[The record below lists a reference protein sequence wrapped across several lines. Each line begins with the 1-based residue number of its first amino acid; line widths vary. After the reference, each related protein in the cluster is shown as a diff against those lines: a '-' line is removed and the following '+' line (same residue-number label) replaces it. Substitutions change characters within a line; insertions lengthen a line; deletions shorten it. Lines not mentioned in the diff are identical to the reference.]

1 MKKITL
7 SELTHELNA
16 DKYALND
23 YYMVIT
29 KDDGNLAIQT
39 MRIDE
44 QRMKTIRINREQFYI
59 NKIKYYF
66 EDIDL
71 KRNKIKIYRI
81 ILSQILS
88 ERQST

>member
-23 YYMVIT
+23 YYMVVT

-44 QRMKTIRINREQFYI
+44 QRMKTIRINREQFYMNGI
-59 NKIKYYF
+59 ELYNCLRKLIKTYGVS
-66 EDIDL
+66 EIL
-71 KRNKIKIYRI
+71 KA
-81 ILSQILS
+81 
-88 ERQST
+88 

>member
-23 YYMVIT
+23 YYMVVT
-29 KDDGNLAIQT
+29 KDDGNAAIQT

-44 QRMKTIRINREQFYI
+44 QRIKTIRINREQFYMHGI
-59 NKIKYYF
+59 ELYNCLRKLIKTYGVS
-66 EDIDL
+66 EIL
-71 KRNKIKIYRI
+71 KA
-81 ILSQILS
+81 
-88 ERQST
+88 

>member
-23 YYMVIT
+23 YYMVVT
-29 KDDGNLAIQT
+29 KDDGNAAIQT

-44 QRMKTIRINREQFYI
+44 QRVKAIRVNREQFYTHGI
-59 NKIKYYF
+59 ELYNCLRKLIKTYGVV
-66 EDIDL
+66 DIL
-71 KRNKIKIYRI
+71 KA
-81 ILSQILS
+81 
-88 ERQST
+88 

>member
-23 YYMVIT
+23 YYMVVT
-29 KDDGNLAIQT
+29 KDDGNSAIQT

-44 QRMKTIRINREQFYI
+44 QRMKTIRINREQFYMSGI
-59 NKIKYYF
+59 ELYNCLRKLIKAYGVS
-66 EDIDL
+66 EIL
-71 KRNKIKIYRI
+71 KA
-81 ILSQILS
+81 
-88 ERQST
+88 EV